1 MGQAILFDIKK
12 FTELLSG
19 KKLLLVCGSS
29 FDRLSIKDEILS
41 LSPVR
46 FSGFSPNPK
55 YEECCRGLDLYLKE
69 GCEAILAVG
78 GGSAMDTAKCIKM
91 FSGMDHTKNYLEQE
105 FSDTGILLAAI
116 PTTAGT
122 GSEST
127 RHSVIYYKGEKQ
139 SVSHPSLVPDY
150 TCLIPSLLSGL
161 PVYQKKCTLL
171 DALCQAIE
179 SFWSVHSTEES
190 REYSK
195 KAIEL
200 IKENYLKYACEDSES
215 YEAIMAASNL
225 AGQAINI
232 TATTAPH
239 AMSYKLT
246 TLYGLPHGHSVAL
259 ALPGIWKFIKNNT
272 DKCAD
277 ARGKD
282 YLENMLSQLPITED
296 EFDRIMTELEMFSPV
311 SDDREKDLD
320 TLVASVNLLR
330 LKNNPVVPDEAVLR
344 RVYEGIVK

>member
-1 MGQAILFDIKK
+1 MNQVILFDIKK
-12 FTELLSG
+12 FTELLRG
-19 KKLLLVCGSS
+19 KKLLLVCGAS
-29 FDRLSIKDEILS
+29 FDRLEIRDEILS
-41 LSPVR
+41 LNPVR

-55 YEECCRGLDLYLKE
+55 YEECCAGLKVYLEE

-78 GGSAMDTAKCIKM
+78 GGSSMDTAKCIKM
-91 FSGMDHTKNYLEQE
+91 FSDKDHTKNYLEQE
-105 FSDTGILLAAI
+105 FSDTGLLLAAI

-150 TCLIPSLLSGL
+150 TCLIPSLLGGL
-161 PVYQKKCTLL
+161 PLYQKKCTML
-171 DALCQAIE
+171 DALCQAME

-190 REYSK
+190 REYSRL
-195 KAIEL
+195 AIEL
-200 IKENYLKYACEDSES
+200 IKENYSDYVKEDPAS
-215 YEAIMAASNL
+215 YEAIMVASNL

-259 ALPGIWKFIKNNT
+259 ALPGIWEFIKNNT
-272 DKCAD
+272 DLCYD
-277 ARGKD
+277 ERGKD
-282 YLENMLSQLPITED
+282 YLEKMLTELPITE
-296 EFDRIMTELEMFSPV
+296 EEYGKIMTDLEMFCPV
-311 SDDREKDLD
+311 SDNREKDLD
-320 TLVASVNLLR
+320 TLVASVNLSR

>member
-1 MGQAILFDIKK
+1 MNQVILFDIKN
-12 FTELLSG
+12 FTELLRG
-19 KKLLLVCGSS
+19 KKILLVCGSS
-29 FDRLSIKDEILS
+29 FDSLTIKDEILS
-41 LSPVR
+41 LNLIR

-55 YEECCRGLDLYLKE
+55 YEECCAGLDVYMKE

-91 FSGMDHTKNYLEQE
+91 FSGMDHSKNYLDQE

-161 PVYQKKCTLL
+161 PLYQKKFTLL
-171 DALCQAIE
+171 DALCQAME
-179 SFWSVHSTEES
+179 SFWSVHSTDES
-190 REYSK
+190 REFSR

-200 IKENYLKYACEDSES
+200 IKDNYTDYVKEDPAS
-215 YEAIMAASNL
+215 YEAIMVASNL

-259 ALPGIWKFIKNNT
+259 ALPGIWNCIKNNT
-272 DKCAD
+272 DKCSD

-282 YLENMLSQLPITED
+282 YLDKMLTELPITE
-296 EFDRIMTELEMFSPV
+296 EEYGKIMTDLEMFYPISNN
-311 SDDREKDLD
+311 REKDID
-320 TLVASVNLLR
+320 TLVASVNLSR

-344 RVYEGIVK
+344 HVYEGIVK